1 MLRIMFK
8 SLILIVLFLPFC
20 ISYDTLAP
28 NQFINDGQSLI
39 SKENNFALGFFS
51 PSNSSHRYLGIWY
64 VKVKKQTVV
73 WVANRNDP
81 INDSSGVLSINQFG
95 NLVLHD
101 SSNRLVWSTNMSVK
115 GTTTTS
121 SVAQL
126 QDSGNL
132 VLVQDNNQNVLLWQS
147 FDYPTDTLLPKMKL
161 GVNLITGLDR
171 FLTSWKSLDDPGSGD
186 CFYKMILHGSPEV
199 FLYKGSTPYWRP
211 GPWPWH
217 SSSPATVSSGYKFDF
232 VNNEDEVS
240 YAYFLDDPSIISRLV
255 VDNSGLLQQ
264 LMWNEGDLQW
274 KELWSA
280 PKYRCDKYRQC
291 GTYSKCSPDNINRFE
306 CMCLPGYEPK
316 SPRDWYLRDG
326 SEGCVRKKLGLSICR
341 NGEGF
346 LKVQRLKGPD
356 SANAVWMDRSM
367 SSSECEQACLSNCS
381 CTAFVS
387 MNIDGKGTG
396 CLSWYGEL
404 VDILE
409 NSDEGWD
416 LNIRVDASE
425 LGSLLFLLAFYLFIC
440 FTIFI
445 SAYCSFG
452 SWTHCLFNFPFGLIA
467 CLISLFSQVY
477 KEVQRFSWQQEAAG
491 YYNIVCCCA
500 IFSGVL
506 ASLYVANE
514 EEENER

>member
-1 MLRIMFK
+1 MSK

-28 NQFINDGQSLI
+28 KQFINDGQSLI

-95 NLVLHD
+95 NLVLHE
-101 SSNRLVWSTNMSVK
+101 SSNRLVWSTNVSVK

-132 VLVQDNNQNVLLWQS
+132 VLVQDNNQNGLLWQS
-147 FDYPTDTLLPKMKL
+147 FDYPTDTFLPKMKL

-171 FLTSWKSLDDPGSGD
+171 FLTSWKSQDDPGYGD
-186 CFYKMILHGSPEV
+186 CFYKMILYGSPEV

-255 VDNSGLLQQ
+255 VDNTGLLQQ

-326 SEGCVRKKLGLSICR
+326 SEGCVRKKLGLSMCR

-346 LKVQRLKGPD
+346 VKVQRLKGPD
-356 SANAVWMDRSM
+356 SANAVWMD
-367 SSSECEQACLSNCS
+367 
-381 CTAFVS
+381 
-387 MNIDGKGTG
+387 MN
-396 CLSWYGEL
+396 
-404 VDILE
+404 ILE

-416 LNIRVDASE
+416 LNICVDASE
-425 LGSLLFLLAFYLFIC
+425 LAKYTRMSKGFRGNKRLLAITILCVAVPFFLVSLLVYMLLMKKRK
-440 FTIFI
+440 TK
-445 SAYCSFG
+445 G
-452 SWTHCLFNFPFGLIA
+452 SIT
-467 CLISLFSQVY
+467 
-477 KEVQRFSWQQEAAG
+477 
-491 YYNIVCCCA
+491 
-500 IFSGVL
+500 
-506 ASLYVANE
+506 
-514 EEENER
+514 